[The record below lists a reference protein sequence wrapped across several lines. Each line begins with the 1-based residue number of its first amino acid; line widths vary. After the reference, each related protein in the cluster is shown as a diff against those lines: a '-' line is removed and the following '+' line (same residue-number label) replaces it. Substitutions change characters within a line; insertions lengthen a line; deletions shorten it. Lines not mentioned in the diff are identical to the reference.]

1 MTKNWIDERKNSF
14 DRRKLLVSRKAKE
27 RERER
32 EWEWEREWERERERE
47 RERWFAKWWKDF
59 LSSGWRRWRGWRRK
73 SNLLFNVGVG
83 VGWLAV
89 IAKCQYANKYQLLAR
104 LKDIY
109 KNRNRKNNEQECHEK

>member
-1 MTKNWIDERKNSF
+1 LQNDEKIFFRLDDDDDDDEGEKVIYC
-14 DRRKLLVSRKAKE
+14 LM
-27 RERER
+27 
-32 EWEWEREWERERERE
+32 
-47 RERWFAKWWKDF
+47 
-59 LSSGWRRWRGWRRK
+59 SGLG
-73 SNLLFNVGVG
+73 L

>member
-1 MTKNWIDERKNSF
+1 
-14 DRRKLLVSRKAKE
+14 L
-27 RERER
+27 
-32 EWEWEREWERERERE
+32 
-47 RERWFAKWWKDF
+47 
-59 LSSGWRRWRGWRRK
+59 
-73 SNLLFNVGVG
+73 